1 MKRFRTMLVSSL
13 VALLA
18 VAMARPPQAA
28 WADATSAPTPAQT
41 PEKEAASDTSEVPL
55 QYADFTWMN
64 GQSKQKDFPF
74 TFSKYVTPSLYLDT
88 YYAYSG
94 NHPRDNTVTGTAS
107 TGRHNEFQLNL
118 ASIGF
123 DWNYRN
129 VIGRISIQYGS
140 MMSIVQDLDGT
151 ASRGR
156 SFTVQNLRYV
166 REATV
171 GYHLDA
177 LHGINIEGGIF
188 MSYMGLESYLLAENW
203 NYSRSLVCESTPFYF
218 QGVRAQIFPSK
229 YLKIEPWLMNGWQT
243 YGKWN
248 NTPAAGLSVHWRPT
262 PSLGF
267 AANFYTGSDTRGQ
280 PSRLRFHHDHS
291 VVGKLY
297 EAPQSKGLSKL
308 AISVNNHAGFESG
321 GGGPSARNAHMLGS
335 AVALR
340 GWFGKDRWAATIRGE
355 VVSNPSRYLA
365 QFPPPGFAQG
375 GGESFRVWGLTAT
388 TEYFVTDFFTLRAE
402 VLHRRANVPFFA
414 GAGGTTSPDG
424 FADTATTSFVPDV
437 VKSQT
442 LGILAA
448 NFRL

>member
-1 MKRFRTMLVSSL
+1 MKRFRRCYL
-13 VALLA
+13 VAVALPLA
-18 VAMARPPQAA
+18 ACSLATKARAEDAPPSGNAA
-28 WADATSAPTPAQT
+28 EAPPETPGT
-41 PEKEAASDTSEVPL
+41 TDTSEVPL

-94 NHPRDNTVTGTAS
+94 NHPRDNTITGTAS

-177 LHGINIEGGIF
+177 LHGVNVEGGIF

-248 NTPAAGLSVHWRPT
+248 NTPAAGLSIHWRPT
-262 PSLGF
+262 PNLGF
-267 AANFYTGSDTRGQ
+267 ASNFYTGSDTRGQ

-297 EAPQSKGLSKL
+297 EAPHAKGLSKL
-308 AISVNNHAGFESG
+308 AVSVNNHAGFESG
-321 GGGPSARNAHMLGS
+321 GEGPGARRAHMLGS

-340 GWFGKDRWAATIRGE
+340 GWFGKDRWAATVRGE
-355 VVSNPSRYLA
+355 VLSNPSRYLA

-402 VLHRRANVPFFA
+402 VLHRRSNVPFFA
-414 GAGGTTSPDG
+414 GSGGTTSPDG
-424 FADTATTSFVPDV
+424 FADTATTGFVPDLARA
-437 VKSQT
+437 QT

>member
-1 MKRFRTMLVSSL
+1 MLVSSL

-18 VAMARPPQAA
+18 VAMARPPQAV
-28 WADATSAPTPAQT
+28 WADATTAPPPAET
-41 PEKEAASDTSEVPL
+41 PEKEAASDTSDVPL

-248 NTPAAGLSVHWRPT
+248 NTPRRASPSTGDRRQVSVLLQIFTPGVTRVGSRPGCGFTTIT
-262 PSLGF
+262 PSSE
-267 AANFYTGSDTRGQ
+267 NCTTP
-280 PSRLRFHHDHS
+280 PSPRDFPSSRS
-291 VVGKLY
+291 V
-297 EAPQSKGLSKL
+297 
-308 AISVNNHAGFESG
+308 
-321 GGGPSARNAHMLGS
+321 
-335 AVALR
+335 
-340 GWFGKDRWAATIRGE
+340 
-355 VVSNPSRYLA
+355 
-365 QFPPPGFAQG
+365 
-375 GGESFRVWGLTAT
+375 
-388 TEYFVTDFFTLRAE
+388 
-402 VLHRRANVPFFA
+402 
-414 GAGGTTSPDG
+414 
-424 FADTATTSFVPDV
+424 
-437 VKSQT
+437 
-442 LGILAA
+442 
-448 NFRL
+448 